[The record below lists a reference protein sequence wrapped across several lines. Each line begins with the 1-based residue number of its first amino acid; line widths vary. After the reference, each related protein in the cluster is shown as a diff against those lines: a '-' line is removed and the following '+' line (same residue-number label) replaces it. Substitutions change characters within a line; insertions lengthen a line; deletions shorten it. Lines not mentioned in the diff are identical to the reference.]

1 MIRNRRFERRAEE
14 GTAAVEGAL
23 TMSVLLLTVVGTA
36 EFARLLWT
44 YNTMVLTVEQA
55 ARYAMRYNH
64 DAPMSCTVQVGA
76 AECPAASNTPL
87 ANCSAFYA
95 RQALEAYQLPNVGI
109 SVAEDTSSSPTTA
122 TVCASYSFDFIAP
135 RVLPYGPLNLISRVT
150 VPLI

>member
-1 MIRNRRFERRAEE
+1 MMRGSRSQRRAEA
-14 GTAAVEGAL
+14 GSAAVEGAL

-44 YNTMVLTVEQA
+44 YNTMVLAVEQA
-55 ARYAMRYNH
+55 ARYAMRYPH
-64 DAPMSCTVQVGA
+64 GAPQSCAAQAGA

-87 ANCSAFYA
+87 ANCSASYA
-95 RQALEAYQLPNVGI
+95 QQALSAYQLPNISV
-109 SVAEDTSSSPTTA
+109 SVAEDTTSFPTTA

-135 RVLPYGPLNLISRVT
+135 RVLPLGPLNLISRVT